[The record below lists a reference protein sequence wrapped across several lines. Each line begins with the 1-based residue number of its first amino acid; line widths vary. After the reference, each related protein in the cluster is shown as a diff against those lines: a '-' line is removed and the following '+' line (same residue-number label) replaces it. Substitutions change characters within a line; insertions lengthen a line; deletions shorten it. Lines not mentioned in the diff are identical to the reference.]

1 MFLCAD
7 LWKEAKTLRAAYHDS
22 LGVTEEFI
30 KNGIQ
35 HALRSLGHGPAGDAA
50 LWDYDVSLRTHSTD
64 SFGTPSPDPACMQDV
79 HAFLASAGLC
89 LSMCI

>member
-7 LWKEAKTLRAAYHDS
+7 LWKEEKTLRAAYDDS

-35 HALRSLGHGPAGDAA
+35 HAFKSLGHGPAGDAS
-50 LWDYDVSLRTHSTD
+50 LWDYDVRQVSV
-64 SFGTPSPDPACMQDV
+64 SPDN
-79 HAFLASAGLC
+79 L
-89 LSMCI
+89 